1 LALSIR
7 RSITDYEVVDALV
20 AAIVGAVVGAVIG
33 AAVSF
38 FLQSRGY
45 KLALEQDRR
54 NQRRQR
60 WTDAIIEAGS
70 ALDGRGR
77 TERISAEEFETWKT
91 SLPADSIAAQNA
103 ERHYDLRP
111 FNDAVSRAMW
121 TLQLHLGKDHWLNE
135 KYLDAAVECAAAE
148 EAKSEHF
155 RSTDENWRIEN
166 IPTLNEILVQAA
178 EAREDW
184 MGLARDEIESI

>member
-20 AAIVGAVVGAVIG
+20 AAIIGAVVGALVG

-60 WTDAIIEAGS
+60 WTDVIIEAGS

-77 TERISAEEFETWKT
+77 TERIGAEEFETWKT
-91 SLPADSIAAQNA
+91 SLPADSIAAQNP
-103 ERHYDLRP
+103 ERH
-111 FNDAVSRAMW
+111 
-121 TLQLHLGKDHWLNE
+121 
-135 KYLDAAVECAAAE
+135 
-148 EAKSEHF
+148 
-155 RSTDENWRIEN
+155 
-166 IPTLNEILVQAA
+166 
-178 EAREDW
+178 
-184 MGLARDEIESI
+184 